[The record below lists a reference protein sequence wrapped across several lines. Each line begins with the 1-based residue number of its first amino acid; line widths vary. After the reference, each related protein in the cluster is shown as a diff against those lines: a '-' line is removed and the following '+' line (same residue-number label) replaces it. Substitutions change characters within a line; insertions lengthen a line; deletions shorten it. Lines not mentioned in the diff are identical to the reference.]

1 VQVCYRYCAS
11 IYFQKILF
19 HAGDKRVINGIIP
32 NGSNQSTIHINGKG
46 VESMSI
52 ERFILRKLSRCRE
65 KELRENLL
73 QLLVIRI
80 QKAQERTALE
90 SARKTAV

>member
-1 VQVCYRYCAS
+1 
-11 IYFQKILF
+11 
-19 HAGDKRVINGIIP
+19 
-32 NGSNQSTIHINGKG
+32 
-46 VESMSI
+46 MSI